1 MAIRRALRWL
11 GVLVKADA
19 EVRDH
24 HRLVVFAL
32 IAATLA
38 CMSGLHDSGLLA
50 RRAVNLLGRVAVSLF
65 LTRISALLHLLCA
78 TIIALTGSD

>member
-1 MAIRRALRWL
+1 M
-11 GVLVKADA
+11 LVKADA

-32 IAATLA
+32 IAASLDR
-38 CMSGLHDSGLLA
+38 GLDDSGLLA

-78 TIIALTGSD
+78 TIIALAGSD

>member
-1 MAIRRALRWL
+1 M
-11 GVLVKADA
+11 LVKADA

-32 IAATLA
+32 ITASLDR
-38 CMSGLHDSGLLA
+38 GLDDSGLLV
-50 RRAVNLLGRVAVSLF
+50 RRVVNLLSRVAVSLF

-78 TIIALTGSD
+78 TVIVLTGSD

>member
-1 MAIRRALRWL
+1 M
-11 GVLVKADA
+11 LVKADA

-32 IAATLA
+32 ITASLD
-38 CMSGLHDSGLLA
+38 CGLDDSGLLA
-50 RRAVNLLGRVAVSLF
+50 RRTVNLLGRVAVSLF

-78 TIIALTGSD
+78 TVIALTGSD

>member
-11 GVLVKADA
+11 RVLVKADA

-32 IAATLA
+32 IAASLDWVR
-38 CMSGLHDSGLLA
+38 GLDDSGLLA
-50 RRAVNLLGRVAVSLF
+50 RRVVNLLSRVAVCLF
-65 LTRISALLHLLCA
+65 VTPICALFHLLSA
-78 TIIALTGSD
+78 AIIALAGSD